1 MKHLIVVA
9 GPTAIGKTALAVR
22 LAQAFETEVI
32 SADSR
37 QFYREMAIGTAKPT
51 SEEMQGIP
59 HHFIDFLDVETDY
72 NAGTFERNA
81 LATLDTLFNTKD
93 VVILTGGSG
102 LYVDAVCKGLDE
114 VPERDEKIRS
124 EWQATFEAE
133 GIEPLQQKLEAID
146 PEYYAVVDQ
155 LNPMRLIRGIEVNLI
170 SGQSY
175 LDLRKHEPKKRNFNI
190 IKIALNTDRK
200 LLYKRINLRVDLMIE
215 AGLLEEAQT
224 LHPKKALNALQTV
237 GYRELFDHFEGTT
250 TREEAIAMIKQN
262 TRRFAKRQLTWLRRD
277 DDYVWFERGDDEK
290 VLEFVSSALHV

>member
-59 HHFIDFLDVETDY
+59 HHFIDFLDLETDY

-81 LATLDTLFNTKD
+81 LATLDTLFKTKD